1 MGVFLVAGDAHQ
13 DEGRSAFT
21 SKSQLPFK
29 LPEPLGGRGGWS
41 QRKRAAPGRETCS
54 GLLFSSV
61 AFVRMAVTF
70 S

>member
-1 MGVFLVAGDAHQ
+1 MLTKMKADQPLLLKVNFRLSFQNH
-13 DEGRSAFT
+13 
-21 SKSQLPFK
+21 
-29 LPEPLGGRGGWS
+29 LGGGGGWS